1 VVLLQGESVGLR
13 SVRGEFLEDVISVD
27 GGDGLDLV
35 GEVFR
40 HGNMFV
46 MTLLQMGK

>member
-1 VVLLQGESVGLR
+1 MVLLQGERVDLR
-13 SVRGEFLEDVISVD
+13 SVRGEFLEDAISVN

-40 HGNMFV
+40 HGKIFMT
-46 MTLLQMGK
+46 TLLQVGE